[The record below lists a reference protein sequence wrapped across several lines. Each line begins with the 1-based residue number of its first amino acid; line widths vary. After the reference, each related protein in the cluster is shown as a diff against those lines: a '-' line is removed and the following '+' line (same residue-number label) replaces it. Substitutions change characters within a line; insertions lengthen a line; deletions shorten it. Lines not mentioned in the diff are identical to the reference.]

1 MKRIQ
6 FITILAVVL
15 LTYACSYNTQNIY
28 LNDQSKKIL
37 KTSFEF
43 KHYEDGIG
51 SDENKPIYS
60 DTILILE
67 NKYSGQ
73 CNFVNIS
80 KKKIIDSIKLCKSV
94 FENDNK
100 FILMQ
105 PFLLIEK
112 HNDSLKKYAVTW
124 GVQYHRGK
132 RCIELWRKEIE

>member
-1 MKRIQ
+1 MKRIH
-6 FITILAVVL
+6 FIAILFVVL
-15 LTYACSYNTQNIY
+15 LFYACNYNKQNLY
-28 LNDQSKKIL
+28 LTDESKKIL

-51 SDENKPIYS
+51 ADKNKPIYS
-60 DTILILE
+60 DSILILK

-73 CNFVNIS
+73 YNFVNIS
-80 KKKIIDSIKLCKSV
+80 KKKIIDSVKLCKSV
-94 FENDNK
+94 FENDDK

-124 GVQYHRGK
+124 GAQYHKGK